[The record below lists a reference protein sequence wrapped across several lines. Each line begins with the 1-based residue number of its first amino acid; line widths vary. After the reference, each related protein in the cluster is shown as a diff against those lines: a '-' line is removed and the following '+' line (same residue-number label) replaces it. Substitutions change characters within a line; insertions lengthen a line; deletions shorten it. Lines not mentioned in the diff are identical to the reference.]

1 MKRFHHQY
9 IIRHR
14 SNCKKVFIRF
24 LSAVLFLCL
33 HFKVSRSNLSF
44 TKNPRFMKSNE
55 QFNASPNVRRTLQIN
70 QKEKNSKKLKWY
82 TFFKMIIITRYIS
95 MKINSFRKL
104 CFVWIRTRNDKST
117 NLISSIIFN
126 R

>member
-1 MKRFHHQY
+1 MHVLLTEIRIKVKLLADVKRLHHQC

-70 QKEKNSKKLKWY
+70 QKENILK
-82 TFFKMIIITRYIS
+82 S
-95 MKINSFRKL
+95 
-104 CFVWIRTRNDKST
+104 
-117 NLISSIIFN
+117 
-126 R
+126 